1 MTLVAVRII
10 TTVVTS
16 QYGTLV
22 NGDILRTSPEFARHL
37 VEECKG
43 AKYLEAQPEMPW
55 PDEVQAKPKR
65 RSKKNEPNVA

>member
-1 MTLVAVRII
+1 MSLVAVKIR

-43 AKYLEAQPEMPW
+43 ATYLEVQPEMPW
-55 PDEVQAKPKR
+55 PAEEEPKRKR
-65 RSKKNEPNVA
+65 RSRKE